1 MDYSSEESYFFHK
14 LSTDVTTWAIGTEEI
29 GMDPTKNGS
38 KWHLRCMKF
47 FGRENFNEDL
57 FGTGWDIDDSFYY
70 RFKFKK
76 RYFYVSSVSIHM
88 DELSSS
94 GFENTDVRALEVRM
108 YTFNLEKG
116 KKIFH
121 EFLNQLCNGEIPSK
135 PEKLPLGSFEQ
146 IEEKSRCRKKSVRR
160 MVEEMPEE
168 EEAGDHT
175 YRVQVSGTV
184 LLTAHSLKEAQQKV
198 LDSFEPGSVQVHEV
212 FRMS

>member
-1 MDYSSEESYFFHK
+1 
-14 LSTDVTTWAIGTEEI
+14 VTTWAIGAEEI
-29 GMDPTKNGS
+29 GMDPTKNGY
-38 KWHLRCMKF
+38 KWHLHCMKF
-47 FGRENFNEDL
+47 FGREDFNDDL

-88 DELSSS
+88 DELSSA
-94 GFENTDVRALEVRM
+94 GIENTDVRALEVRM

-116 KKIFH
+116 KKVFH
-121 EFLNQLCNGEIPSK
+121 EFLNQLCNGKIPSK

-146 IEEKSRCRKKSVRR
+146 IEEKIRYRKKSVRR

-175 YRVQVSGTV
+175 YRVQVSGIV
-184 LLTAHSLKEAQQKV
+184 SLTAHSVKEAQLEVVK
-198 LDSFEPGSVQVHEV
+198 LFEPGSVQFHEV
-212 FRMS
+212 SRVS